1 MTAHVQLTERETLA
15 LLDCVRQADA
25 QRVHYPPHLLSARRA
40 AFLAQ
45 IARRGSIESRL
56 AAIDAALG
64 SGLDTETV
72 NNLLEEKA
80 EILTMLGKE

>member
-25 QRVHYPPHLLSARRA
+25 QRVHYPPHLLAARRAAFRA

-45 IARRGSIESRL
+45 IDRRNREAEIMRAL
-56 AAIDAALG
+56 PTVDAATRNELIEE
-64 SGLDTETV
+64 LAEIITD
-72 NNLLEEKA
+72 EEK
-80 EILTMLGKE
+80 E